1 MIPPD
6 KITVRPNFLL
16 NDPGARQAGGGFVLF
31 AGRLCEEKGVRV
43 LLRAWRSL
51 SHIPLVIAGDGPL
64 RDEVRKSAGKN
75 VTFTGELSQPT
86 LLATMKAA
94 RFLVFPTAGYETF
107 GMTVLEAAA
116 CGVAS
121 IGSRLGAVQEL
132 VQDGQTGL
140 LFDSGNCDELAE
152 RVGWAWSH
160 PVSMNEMAQW
170 QEGGI
175 SSITLR
181 RRVTKD

>member
-1 MIPPD
+1 
-6 KITVRPNFLL
+6 
-16 NDPGARQAGGGFVLF
+16 
-31 AGRLCEEKGVRV
+31 
-43 LLRAWRSL
+43 
-51 SHIPLVIAGDGPL
+51 VIAGDGPL

-94 RFLVFPTAGYETF
+94 RFLVFPTAAYETF

-121 IGSRLGAVQEL
+121 IGSRLGAVPEL

-140 LFDSGNCDELAE
+140 LFDAGNCDELAE

-160 PVSMNEMAQW
+160 PVSMNEMGAAA
-170 QEGGI
+170 
-175 SSITLR
+175 R
-181 RRVTKD
+181 RRYLKHHTAKRGYEGLSSLYGSVSPEWAEAEEQARSRGWQDHSPWHLNRLLPETKQGPEDLRPCNSTTH